1 MKTNPPL
8 LQEAA
13 FQEMPADPAKT
24 ASCTLPWWR
33 TRVKVPP
40 TDTDTKRE
48 RERERSVSVVC
59 E

>member
-40 TDTDTKRE
+40 TDTDTRE
-48 RERERSVSVVC
+48 REREREKC
-59 E
+59 ECCV